1 MDNQTYFNQTSDWAN
16 FWIQANSDNH
26 NIHYIETEY
35 MSCYVFEYPFVMGKK
50 FWYIPRGFNLKK
62 PDVIKLLTNPSKN
75 ASGQNALTDEIFVN
89 INLILEQVTAKAKLN
104 PEIAF
109 IKFEINEFLLKCIPV
124 DDLNLKSLTKKL
136 KDKTDLNLKLSNKKL
151 QYLSTRLINLGEV
164 QKLIGEN
171 RVISD
176 VIEDFWTNNQKWFTA
191 NLDKRTRYGT
201 RKALE
206 YGWKISWAK
215 SKENFE
221 AFYSLHQDTSIRQ
234 KFSIHGREYLNTLFR
249 LPFTKIVILRDKD
262 ENPQAAWL
270 GIINQNTI
278 IHLYGGNS
286 QQSREN
292 YGQYM
297 LNLAAVYIGSENDCH
312 TLDLGGTEEG
322 KGFDMFKKGYKGQ
335 EWNFYGPFD
344 IVLDK
349 WSYNLYHIARAVK
362 GLTK

>member
-1 MDNQTYFNQTSDWAN
+1 MDNQIYFNQTNEWAD
-16 FWIQANSDNH
+16 FWMQANGNNH
-26 NIHYIETEY
+26 NIYFVETEY
-35 MSCYVFEYPFVMGKK
+35 MSCYIYEYPFVMGKK
-50 FWYIPRGFNLKK
+50 FWYIPRGFTIKK
-62 PDVIKLLTNPSKN
+62 PDVIKLLSTPTKN
-75 ASGQNALTDEIFVN
+75 LSGQNALTQEIFGN
-89 INLILEQVTAKAKLN
+89 INLLLEEVSAKARN
-104 PEIAF
+104 NTEIAF

-124 DDLNLKSLTKKL
+124 DDINLKSLTKQ
-136 KDKTDLNLKLSNKKL
+136 LNNNSSLEIKSSKKKL
-151 QYLSTRLINLGEV
+151 QYLSTRLINLLDI
-164 QKLIGEN
+164 KKHIGQN
-171 RVISD
+171 RVIGD
-176 VIEDFWTNNQKWFTA
+176 VIEDFWNSNQKWFTD

-206 YGWKISWAK
+206 YDWKISWAK

-234 KFSIHGREYLNTLFR
+234 KFGIHGREYLNTLFR

-270 GIINQNTI
+270 GIINQDSI

-297 LNLAAVYIGSENDCH
+297 LNLAAVYIGSENDCK

-322 KGFDMFKKGYKGQ
+322 KGFDLFKKGYKGT

-349 WSYNLYHIARAVK
+349 WSYNFYHLARAVK
-362 GLTK
+362 RLKK